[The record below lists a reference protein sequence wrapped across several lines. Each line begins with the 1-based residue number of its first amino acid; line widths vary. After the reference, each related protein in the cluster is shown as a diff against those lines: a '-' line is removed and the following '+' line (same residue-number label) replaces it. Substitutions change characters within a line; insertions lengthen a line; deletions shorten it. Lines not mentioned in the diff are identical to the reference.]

1 MEATNYQIINYSE
14 KAIAL
19 VGDTKAIKEQLKAIG
34 IALSVSVEE
43 GSAYE
48 LPIRLA
54 GIAMALLSL
63 IVIRRRKK

>member
-1 MEATNYQIINYSE
+1 MKVILLII
-14 KAIAL
+14 A
-19 VGDTKAIKEQLKAIG
+19 AIG

-43 GSAYE
+43 GSAYG

-63 IVIRRRKK
+63 IGIRMRKK

>member
-1 MEATNYQIINYSE
+1 MKVIFLL
-14 KAIAL
+14 IA
-19 VGDTKAIKEQLKAIG
+19 AIG

-63 IVIRRRKK
+63 LGLRRKK

>member
-1 MEATNYQIINYSE
+1 MKVILLII
-14 KAIAL
+14 A
-19 VGDTKAIKEQLKAIG
+19 AIG

-54 GIAMALLSL
+54 GIAMALLGL
-63 IVIRRRKK
+63 IGKRRRKK